1 MRGVL
6 TTERLRLALPEPR
19 HFDGWV
25 AGHAAAGPPISAYD
39 IEPRSPEAR
48 TPAAFEALLASLTAR
63 RAMGRPTWFAI
74 DADGVLV
81 GSGTLFDPV
90 FGSSHSAHIGYH
102 VFNNRTGQGLGR
114 ELVDGLVALGFEGL
128 CLHRIEA
135 CVEPENAA
143 SIAVLRKVGFRHEG
157 RAERRILARGAWRDV
172 EVFALTC
179 EERGMVWQAPA

>member
-1 MRGVL
+1 MRQVL
-6 TTERLRLALPEPR
+6 RTARLRLTLPEPR
-19 HFDGWV
+19 HYDGWV
-25 AGHAAAGPPISAYD
+25 AGHAAADPAVSIYD
-39 IEPRSPEAR
+39 IEPRPPEAR
-48 TPAAFEALLASLTAR
+48 TPAAFEALLATLTAR

-90 FGSSHSAHIGYH
+90 FGASHSAHVGYH
-102 VFNNRTGQGLGR
+102 VFNNRTGEGLGR
-114 ELVDGLVALGFEGL
+114 ELVDGLVVLGFEGL

-157 RAERRILARGAWRDV
+157 RAERRIMARGAWRDV

-179 EERGMVWQAPA
+179 EDRGMAWQAPT